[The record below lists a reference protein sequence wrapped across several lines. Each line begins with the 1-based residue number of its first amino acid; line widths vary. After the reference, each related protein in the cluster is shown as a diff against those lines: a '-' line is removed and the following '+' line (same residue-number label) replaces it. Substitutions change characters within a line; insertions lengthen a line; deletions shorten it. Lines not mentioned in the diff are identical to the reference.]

1 MGGGQLVDAAQLL
14 VVQPVL
20 WAALIGLSLN
30 ALAVPLPGSV
40 AAVSAALAPANKP
53 LMLLSAGMMLQL
65 VPPQPR
71 QVGDGTC
78 RKSAL
83 SPTACTHCF
92 LAAPYIR
99 CHPVHHTRIG
109 FSVAATH
116 IP

>member
-1 MGGGQLVDAAQLL
+1 VGGGQLADAAQLL

-65 VPPQPR
+65 VSPQPR

-78 RKSAL
+78 RNHL
-83 SPTACTHCF
+83 F
-92 LAAPYIR
+92 E
-99 CHPVHHTRIG
+99 
-109 FSVAATH
+109 
-116 IP
+116 

>member
-1 MGGGQLVDAAQLL
+1 VGGGQLIDAAQLL

-71 QVGDGTC
+71 QVGLWVYGNGLWVFGQHTVVRGC
-78 RKSAL
+78 IVVPATQTGVVRGSARIKHL
-83 SPTACTHCF
+83 CF
-92 LAAPYIR
+92 
-99 CHPVHHTRIG
+99 
-109 FSVAATH
+109 
-116 IP
+116 